1 MVTGNKKISIHA
13 PCQCPRTIGLAFHQ
27 QAADELGGNQ
37 LSGTAEERL
46 GKGWE
51 FLDGRGGYGSGLG
64 DGFCEKVLRVGDET
78 IQLIIGSTTD
88 NENMVEC

>member
-1 MVTGNKKISIHA
+1 MN
-13 PCQCPRTIGLAFHQ
+13 
-27 QAADELGGNQ
+27 LGATCSAGR
-37 LSGTAEERL
+37 AEEGL
-46 GKGWE
+46 GE
-51 FLDGRGGYGSGLG
+51 VLRGRGGYGSDLE